1 MTRAMFSH
9 SSVSLV
15 SEFSNCSNNSS
26 VSSQSDTSSNASTLE
41 GTWVGGPISFS
52 NAPTLAEEPHP
63 SSSSS
68 SVSGSES
75 KGWKHKRS
83 QKPADVENGP
93 IPFEHPQ
100 NPADTDVEK
109 AATSL
114 NKREWLHLPSPK
126 GTLHEFWEWTEIPTW
141 MLGISTICGHPS
153 KSSFYVQ
160 R

>member
-1 MTRAMFSH
+1 MFSH

-63 SSSSS
+63 RSSTS